1 MDIAVLGFGAR
12 GAHYSGIADYAKV
25 GKVVAVCDIRQERLD
40 LAKEKYG
47 VPNENLFTD
56 VDEFFK
62 AGKFADLCI
71 VATQDA
77 QHREH
82 AIKAMEV
89 GYNLLLEKPIA
100 TNLEDVMAIYDASVR
115 LNKKVSVCHVLRYAP
130 FYSVIKEELESGKYG
145 KIVTM
150 DLKEN
155 VGYWHQA
162 HSFVRGHWRN
172 KEQSSPMIIA
182 KCCHDLDLICWFM
195 DQKCKKVSSFGSLAY
210 FNKENAP
217 KGHTSHCI
225 GCPEQGKCAYDAEK
239 IYITDRFDKGQ
250 TYWPVDTVMM
260 NPTREGLIEKLK
272 NGQYGR
278 CVFECDNNVVDN
290 QTVNMQFENGATAH
304 LTMTAFS
311 SKVYRTIHIHCEKG
325 EIYGTMEDKILH
337 ANVYGYESKEININ
351 EYFQSSY
358 GHGGGDYY
366 IVKNIIDEC
375 EGLTAKSTTDIS
387 KSIESHK
394 VGFAAEKSRLENGK
408 VIEL

>member
-1 MDIAVLGFGAR
+1 MDIAVVGFGAR
-12 GAHYSGIADYAKV
+12 GAHYSNIVDYAKV
-25 GKVVAVCDIRQERLD
+25 GKIVAVCDVRQERLD
-40 LAKEKYG
+40 MAKEKYN
-47 VPNENLFTD
+47 VPEDRLFTNTED
-56 VDEFFK
+56 FFN

-100 TNLEDVMAIYDASVR
+100 TNLEDVMAIYEASIK

-130 FYSVIKEELESGKYG
+130 FYSVIKEELDSGKYG

-150 DLKEN
+150 DLAEN

-210 FNKENAP
+210 FNKEHAP
-217 KGHTSHCI
+217 KGHTKQCI

-239 IYITDRFDKGQ
+239 IYLTDRFDKGHKS
-250 TYWPVDTVMM
+250 WPVDTVMM
-260 NPTREGLIEKLK
+260 NPTREELVEALK
-272 NGQYGR
+272 TGPYGR
-278 CVFECDNNVVDN
+278 CVFECDNTVVDN
-290 QTVNMQFENGATAH
+290 QTVNMQFEDGATAH
-304 LTMTAFS
+304 LTMTGFS
-311 SKVYRTIHIHCEKG
+311 NKVFRTIHIHCEKG
-325 EIYGTMEDKILH
+325 ELYGSMEDQVLH
-337 ANVYGYESKEININ
+337 SNIYGYESKTINIS
-351 EYFQSSY
+351 EQFKSSY
-358 GHGGGDYY
+358 GHGGGDFF
-366 IVKNIIDEC
+366 IIKNLVDEC
-375 EGLTAKSTTDIS
+375 SGVLTKITTNIE

-394 VGFAAEKSRLENGK
+394 VGFAAEQSRLEGGK